1 MNQVI
6 LMTIQHA
13 LDDLLK
19 ECSARVLI
27 QLAPLNNIVEQLPAL
42 QKLHYDGDLHILKHE
57 TVINLYNVVM
67 TEGFQDL
74 GFNKDGIDVA
84 HRTDVLCLD
93 SLDGKFLTS

>member
-13 LDDLLK
+13 LDDLLE
-19 ECSARVLI
+19 ECPACVLV

-42 QKLHYDGDLHILKHE
+42 QKLHYDGDLHILKRE
-57 TVINLYNVVM
+57 AVINLYNVVV

-74 GFNKDGIDVA
+74 GFNEDGIDVA
-84 HRTDVLCLD
+84 HRANVLCLD